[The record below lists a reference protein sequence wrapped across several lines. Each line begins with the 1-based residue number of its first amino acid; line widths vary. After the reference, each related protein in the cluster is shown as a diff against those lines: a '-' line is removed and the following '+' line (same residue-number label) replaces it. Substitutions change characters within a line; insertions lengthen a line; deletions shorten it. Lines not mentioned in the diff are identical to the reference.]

1 MYYYNTQN
9 FSLYCISVKNTS
21 WYCISVKNTSSF
33 RLQREII
40 TVYCKNHTKQ
50 IHTVLVKCRV
60 LSVKV
65 GGNYGYHWVLKV

>member
-9 FSLYCISVKNTS
+9 VGVYCISVTKT
-21 WYCISVKNTSSF
+21 ISF

-60 LSVKV
+60 LSVKID
-65 GGNYGYHWVLKV
+65 GKYDYHWGLKV

>member
-9 FSLYCISVKNTS
+9 FSLY
-21 WYCISVKNTSSF
+21 YISVKNTSSF
-33 RLQREII
+33 MLQREII

-65 GGNYGYHWVLKV
+65 GGKYGYHWVLKV

>member
-9 FSLYCISVKNTS
+9 FSL
-21 WYCISVKNTSSF
+21 YCISVKNTSSF

-65 GGNYGYHWVLKV
+65 GGKYGYHWVLKV